1 MTGAAARGAHRY
13 ALIGCPVEHSISPQ
27 IHARFAAQTG
37 EAVCYELLEAPRDG
51 FADAVRRFAGD
62 GGRGLNVTL
71 PFKEEARRL
80 ADDVSARAAAA
91 GAVNTLVFRAVR
103 GGDGSADNS
112 ADNSGGS
119 GAGNAGGDADNRA
132 GGGDDSDGNANAGNA
147 DNRGGNAGSGGDSDN
162 RSGDAGSG
170 GAFTLYGDNTD
181 GAGFIR
187 DLRVNCKLQTE
198 GRAILLLGAGGAARG
213 IIPPLMESGVA
224 SLVIANRGVERA
236 RALQRLFAPL
246 GDVTACAPDELGGRR
261 FDGIVNAT
269 SASLAG
275 EVPALPG
282 AAGAAWGYDLAYD
295 AAGDTAFVRWLRAH
309 GVEQAFDGLGMLV
322 EQAAESFLLWRGV
335 RPQTT
340 AVIRE
345 LREQK

>member
-1 MTGAAARGAHRY
+1 MPGPLSGAAAVTGGAAARAADRY

-37 EAVCYELLEAPRDG
+37 EAVRYELLEAPRDG

-62 GGRGLNVTL
+62 GGKGLNVTL

-80 ADDVSARAAAA
+80 ADDVSARAQAA
-91 GAVNTLVFRAVR
+91 GAVNTLVLRAAR
-103 GGDGSADNS
+103 GGGAGDGNHNNADGSAN
-112 ADNSGGS
+112 NR
-119 GAGNAGGDADNRA
+119 NDADA
-132 GGGDDSDGNANAGNA
+132 
-147 DNRGGNAGSGGDSDN
+147 GGNA
-162 RSGDAGSG
+162 
-170 GAFTLYGDNTD
+170 AFTLYGDNTD

-187 DLRVNCKLQTE
+187 DLRVNCKLQPE

-213 IIPPLMESGVA
+213 IIPPLMESGAA

-236 RALQRLFAPL
+236 RTLERLFAPL
-246 GDVTACAPDELGGRR
+246 GDVTACALDELGGRR

-275 EVPALPG
+275 EVPALPN
-282 AAGAAWGYDLAYD
+282 APGAAWGYDLAYD
-295 AAGDTAFVRWLRAH
+295 ATGDTAFVRWLRAH
-309 GVEQAFDGLGMLV
+309 GVEHAFDGLGMLV

-335 RPQTT
+335 RPQT
-340 AVIRE
+340 AAIIRA
-345 LREQK
+345 LREQQ

>member
-1 MTGAAARGAHRY
+1 MPGPLSGAAAVTGATARGAGRY

-37 EAVCYELLEAPRDG
+37 EAVRYELLEAPRDG

-62 GGRGLNVTL
+62 GGSGLNVTL

-91 GAVNTLVFRAVR
+91 GAVNTLMLRAVR
-103 GGDGSADNS
+103 GGATGGNTDNGGIDTGSRRSPVHGSADNTV
-112 ADNSGGS
+112 
-119 GAGNAGGDADNRA
+119 
-132 GGGDDSDGNANAGNA
+132 
-147 DNRGGNAGSGGDSDN
+147 
-162 RSGDAGSG
+162 
-170 GAFTLYGDNTD
+170 FTLYGDNTD

-187 DLRVNCKLQTE
+187 DLRVNCKLQTQ

-213 IIPPLMESGVA
+213 IIPPLMESGAA

-236 RALQRLFAPL
+236 RALERLFAPL
-246 GDVTACAPDELGGRR
+246 GDVTACAPGELGGRR

-282 AAGAAWGYDLAYD
+282 TGGAVWGYDLAYD
-295 AAGDTAFVRWLRAH
+295 TAGDTAFVRWLRAH

-335 RPQTT
+335 RPQTA
-340 AVIRE
+340 AVIRA
-345 LREQK
+345 LREQQ

>member
-1 MTGAAARGAHRY
+1 MTGPLSGAAAVTGGAAARGADRY
-13 ALIGCPVEHSISPQ
+13 ALIGCPVGHSISPQ
-27 IHARFAAQTG
+27 IHALFAAQTG
-37 EAVCYELLEAPRDG
+37 EAVYYELLEAPRDG

-80 ADDVSARAAAA
+80 ADDVSARAQAA
-91 GAVNTLVFRAVR
+91 GAVNTLVMRAVR
-103 GGDGSADNS
+103 G
-112 ADNSGGS
+112 NSG
-119 GAGNAGGDADNRA
+119 DT
-132 GGGDDSDGNANAGNA
+132 
-147 DNRGGNAGSGGDSDN
+147 
-162 RSGDAGSG
+162 
-170 GAFTLYGDNTD
+170 AFTLYGDNTD

-187 DLRVNCKLQTE
+187 DLCVNCKLQLQ

-213 IIPPLMESGVA
+213 VIPPLMESGAA

-236 RALQRLFAPL
+236 HALQRLFAPL

-269 SASLAG
+269 SASLSG

-282 AAGAAWGYDLAYD
+282 TGGAAWGYDLAYA
-295 AAGDTAFVRWLRAH
+295 AAGDTAFVSWLRAH
-309 GVEQAFDGLGMLV
+309 GVNRAFDGLGMLA

-335 RPQTT
+335 RPQTA

-345 LREQK
+345 LRARK

>member
-1 MTGAAARGAHRY
+1 MTGAAARGAGRY

-37 EAVCYELLEAPRDG
+37 EAVRYELLEAPRDG

-62 GGRGLNVTL
+62 GGSGLNVTL

-91 GAVNTLVFRAVR
+91 GAVNTLMLRAVR
-103 GGDGSADNS
+103 GGGDGSADNCNH
-112 ADNSGGS
+112 A
-119 GAGNAGGDADNRA
+119 NAGGDTGSADNR
-132 GGGDDSDGNANAGNA
+132 DG
-147 DNRGGNAGSGGDSDN
+147 GSGSN
-162 RSGDAGSG
+162 TA
-170 GAFTLYGDNTD
+170 AFTLYGDNTD

-187 DLRVNCKLQTE
+187 DLRSNCKLPTQ

-213 IIPPLMESGVA
+213 IIPPLMESGAA

-246 GDVTACAPDELGGRR
+246 GDVTACAPGELGGRR

-282 AAGAAWGYDLAYD
+282 TGGAVWGYDLAYD
-295 AAGDTAFVRWLRAH
+295 TAGDTAFVRWLRAH

-335 RPQTT
+335 RPQTA
-340 AVIRE
+340 AVIRA

>member
-1 MTGAAARGAHRY
+1 MPGPLSGAAAVTGAAARGAHRY
-13 ALIGCPVEHSISPQ
+13 ALIGCPVGHSISPQ

-37 EAVCYELLEAPRDG
+37 EAVRYELLEAPRDG

-71 PFKEEARRL
+71 PFKEEARQL

-91 GAVNTLVFRAVR
+91 GAVNTLVLRAVR
-103 GGDGSADNS
+103 GGDTVNTDNGDIDS
-112 ADNSGGS
+112 NGGFGDNTGGS
-119 GAGNAGGDADNRA
+119 RFPVHGDAGGDV
-132 GGGDDSDGNANAGNA
+132 
-147 DNRGGNAGSGGDSDN
+147 
-162 RSGDAGSG
+162 
-170 GAFTLYGDNTD
+170 FTLYGDNTD

-187 DLRVNCKLQTE
+187 DLRVNCKLQTQ

-213 IIPPLMESGVA
+213 IIPPLMESGAA

-236 RALQRLFAPL
+236 RALERLFAPL
-246 GDVTACAPDELGGRR
+246 GDVTACAPGELGGRR

-282 AAGAAWGYDLAYD
+282 AGGAVWGYDLAYD
-295 AAGDTAFVRWLRAH
+295 TTGDTAFVRWLRAH

-335 RPQTT
+335 RPQTA

>member
-1 MTGAAARGAHRY
+1 MPGPLSGAAAVTGATARGADRY
-13 ALIGCPVEHSISPQ
+13 ALIGCPVGHSISPQ
-27 IHARFAAQTG
+27 IHAHFAAQTG
-37 EAVCYELLEAPRDG
+37 EAVRYELLEAPRDG

-62 GGRGLNVTL
+62 GGSGLNVTL

-91 GAVNTLVFRAVR
+91 GAVNTLMLRAVR
-103 GGDGSADNS
+103 GGGDGSADNCNH
-112 ADNSGGS
+112 ANAGGAGNRGGGGDNRNNTDAGGGGDNCGGS
-119 GAGNAGGDADNRA
+119 GSNTA
-132 GGGDDSDGNANAGNA
+132 
-147 DNRGGNAGSGGDSDN
+147 
-162 RSGDAGSG
+162 
-170 GAFTLYGDNTD
+170 AFTLYGDNTD

-187 DLRVNCKLQTE
+187 DLRVNCKLQTQ

-213 IIPPLMESGVA
+213 IIPPLMESGAA

-246 GDVTACAPDELGGRR
+246 GDVTACAPGELGGRR

-282 AAGAAWGYDLAYD
+282 AGGAVWGYDLAYD
-295 AAGDTAFVRWLRAH
+295 TAGDTAFVRWLRAH

-335 RPQTT
+335 RPQTA
-340 AVIRE
+340 AVIRA